1 MYVYMWYLSIFLVEW
16 HFYVIYFYVTVF
28 ALKFILSDIR
38 LATSALFC
46 LSFIWNIFFYLLF
59 FSLCVSLNLNR
70 VSYRVFG
77 CCFLI
82 CLATLCLFIE
92 EFNPFTFKVIIYR
105 EGFPM
110 AIFLFSDS
118 LVILLLVFSC
128 LTVLLCIL
136 LIFFVLLCLDFSFV

>member
-1 MYVYMWYLSIFLVEW
+1 MSL
-16 HFYVIYFYVTVF
+16 VTVF
-28 ALKFILSDIR
+28 ALKFILPDIK

-46 LSFIWNIFFYLLF
+46 LPFIWNTFFYLLF
-59 FSLCVSLNLNR
+59 FSLRVSLNLNR
-70 VSYRVFG
+70 VSYRQQVFG

-82 CLATLCLFIE
+82 WLATLCLFIE

-105 EGFPM
+105 EGFSM

-118 LVILLLVFSC
+118 LVILLLVFSS

-136 LIFFVLLCLDFSFV
+136 LIFLYCYVLIFLLCNFRYFVSMVTLRLT